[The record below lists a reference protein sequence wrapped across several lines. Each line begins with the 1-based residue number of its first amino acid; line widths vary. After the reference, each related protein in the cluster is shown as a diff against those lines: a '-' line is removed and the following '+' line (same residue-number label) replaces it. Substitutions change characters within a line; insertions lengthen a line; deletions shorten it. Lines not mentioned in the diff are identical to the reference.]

1 MSGQCELKLICE
13 NERDGKP
20 EGAEHIPVR
29 KVKLSRVG
37 LFIGSYI
44 GLSDNMRGPSA
55 TNLHV
60 NSPLVATYHVR
71 LRAATDTTIEIL
83 TLAHMQGTWLNGHLM
98 VPNVWYEIGSG
109 AELRLGRT
117 NIIENVIYYAPRYH
131 VRFEPVGLGEL
142 AG

>member
-1 MSGQCELKLICE
+1 MSELKLICE

-71 LRAATDTTIEIL
+71 LRAATDTVRPSSFLSSFVVADNSTDYTDHRDL
-83 TLAHMQGTWLNGHLM
+83 D
-98 VPNVWYEIGSG
+98 SG
-109 AELRLGRT
+109 A
-117 NIIENVIYYAPRYH
+117 YA
-131 VRFEPVGLGEL
+131 GNL
-142 AG
+142 AQRPPHGAQRVV